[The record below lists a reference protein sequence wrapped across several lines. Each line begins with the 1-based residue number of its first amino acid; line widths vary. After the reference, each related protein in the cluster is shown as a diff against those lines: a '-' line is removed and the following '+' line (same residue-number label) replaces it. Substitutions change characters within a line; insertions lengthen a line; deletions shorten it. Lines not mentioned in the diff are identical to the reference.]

1 MNPDETEENK
11 ESPILI
17 KKIDKLNT
25 ESNEDKADEIED
37 IQEEM
42 IPDLEEDLDEKK
54 MEEQI
59 DTKNQQKLKFDNSEY
74 LIDDLPKEAKQ
85 LVMGLR
91 TADAQTKMYEDTLK
105 LIALGKNK
113 MVQDL
118 KMILDKIEPIQN
130 A

>member
-1 MNPDETEENK
+1 
-11 ESPILI
+11 
-17 KKIDKLNT
+17 
-25 ESNEDKADEIED
+25 
-37 IQEEM
+37 
-42 IPDLEEDLDEKK
+42 

-59 DTKNQQKLKFDNSEY
+59 DDKRSQKLKFDNSEY
-74 LIDDLPKEAKQ
+74 LLDDLPKEAKQ

-113 MVQDL
+113 MIADL
-118 KMILDKIEPIQN
+118 KIILDKIEPIDN